1 MRILLVGAG
10 GELGRAVAA
19 ALTDRH
25 EVVAASRSGAEPV
38 DIRDPASIAALYDRV
53 GQVDAVACAAGS
65 VPFAPI
71 DELSLE
77 QVGAGVQDKL
87 LGQIALVR
95 LGLDHVRD
103 GGSFTLI
110 GGILGDE
117 PIRTGTVA
125 STVNGGVHSFVVA
138 AAVELPRGLRINAV
152 SPTVFV
158 ESWPAYGPF
167 FPGMAPVPV
176 AEAARAYVRSI
187 EGASTGQVFR
197 VGY

>member
-1 MRILLVGAG
+1 VRVLLVGAG
-10 GELGRAVAA
+10 GELGRAVGA
-19 ALTDRH
+19 ALAERH

-53 GQVDAVACAAGS
+53 GEVDAVACAAGS
-65 VPFAPI
+65 VPFAPVG
-71 DELSLE
+71 ELSLA
-77 QVGAGVQDKL
+77 QVRAGVEDKL

-110 GGILGDE
+110 GGILADE

-125 STVNGGVHSFVVA
+125 SAVNGGIHSFVVA
-138 AAVELPRGLRINAV
+138 AAVELPRGIRINAV

-158 ESWPAYGPF
+158 ESWESYGPF
-167 FPGMAPVPV
+167 FPGFAPVPV

-187 EGASTGQVFR
+187 EGASTGQVLR
-197 VGY
+197 IGY

>member
-1 MRILLVGAG
+1 MRVLLVGAG
-10 GELGRAVAA
+10 GELGRAVSA
-19 ALTDRH
+19 ALEGRH

-38 DIRDPASIAALYDRV
+38 DIRDPASIAALYERV

-65 VPFAPI
+65 VPFAPV

-77 QVGAGVQDKL
+77 QVRAGVEDKL

-103 GGSFTLI
+103 GGSITLI
-110 GGILGDE
+110 GGILADE

-125 STVNGGVHSFVVA
+125 SAVNGGIHSYVAA
-138 AAVELPRGLRINAV
+138 AAVELPRGIRINAV

-158 ESWPAYGPF
+158 ESWESYGPF
-167 FPGMAPVPV
+167 FPGFTPVPV

>member
-1 MRILLVGAG
+1 MRVLLVGAG
-10 GELGRAVAA
+10 GELGRAVSA
-19 ALTDRH
+19 ALVGRH

-38 DIRDPASIAALYDRV
+38 DIRDPASIAALYERV

-65 VPFAPI
+65 VPFAPVG
-71 DELSLE
+71 ELSLE
-77 QVGAGVQDKL
+77 QVRAGVEDKL

-103 GGSFTLI
+103 GGSITLI
-110 GGILGDE
+110 GGILADE

-125 STVNGGVHSFVVA
+125 SAVNGGIHSYVAA
-138 AAVELPRGLRINAV
+138 AAVELPRGIRINAV

-158 ESWPAYGPF
+158 ESWESYGPF
-167 FPGMAPVPV
+167 FPGFTPVPV